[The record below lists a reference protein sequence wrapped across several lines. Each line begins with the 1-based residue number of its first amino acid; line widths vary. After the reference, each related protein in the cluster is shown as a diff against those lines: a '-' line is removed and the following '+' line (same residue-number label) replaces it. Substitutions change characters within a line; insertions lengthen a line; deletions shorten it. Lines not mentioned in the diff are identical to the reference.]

1 VTVEG
6 SAAVVVGVDGSDSSL
21 RAVDVAVRMA
31 ARSGGSVRIVHAF
44 VWPLMRIPPNLVP
57 APPVPAGE
65 EAAGGLQQDAERTV
79 EQAQRR
85 AQRVDATVPTVGDVV
100 VGGPAAVLVHQS
112 EQAHLLV
119 LGDRGLGGF
128 AGLLLGSVAE
138 QVSAHAH
145 CPVMIVRGEDRTT
158 GPVIVGVDGS
168 PSSAAAVSFAAAEAV
183 RRGVSLLLAHAWTLP
198 MAISLAGMVPMAYDV
213 DEFQR
218 AAREVLD
225 QAAADVRRSHPRL
238 PVDPRL
244 LEGPAP
250 AMLIDLS
257 REGQLVVTGTRGRGG
272 FTGLLLGSV
281 SQAVLNRADCP
292 VVVVR
297 TTDPR

>member
-1 VTVEG
+1 
-6 SAAVVVGVDGSDSSL
+6 VVVGVDGSDSSL
-21 RAVDVAVRMA
+21 RAVEVAVRMA
-31 ARSGGSVRIVHAF
+31 ARSGRSVRIVHAF
-44 VWPLMRIPPNLVP
+44 VWPLMRIPPHLVP
-57 APPVPAGE
+57 VPPVPAGE
-65 EAAGGLQQDAERTV
+65 EAAGGLQQDAQRIV
-79 EQAQRR
+79 EQAQQR
-85 AQRVDATVPTVGDVV
+85 ARQVDAAVPTLGEVV
-100 VGGPAAVLVHQS
+100 TGGPAAVLVHQS
-112 EQAHLLV
+112 ERAHLLV

-158 GPVIVGVDGS
+158 GPLIVGVDGS

-183 RRGVSLLLAHAWTLP
+183 RRGASLVLAHAWTLP
-198 MAISLAGMVPMAYDV
+198 MAVSLAGMVPMAYDV
-213 DEFQR
+213 DEFRR
-218 AAREVLD
+218 AARADLD
-225 QAAADVRRSHPRL
+225 RAVADARRGHPRL

-244 LEGPAP
+244 IEGPAP

-257 REGQLVVTGTRGRGG
+257 RQAQLVVTGTRGRGG

-281 SQAVLNRADCP
+281 SQAVLNQADCP

-297 TTDPR
+297 ATDPP